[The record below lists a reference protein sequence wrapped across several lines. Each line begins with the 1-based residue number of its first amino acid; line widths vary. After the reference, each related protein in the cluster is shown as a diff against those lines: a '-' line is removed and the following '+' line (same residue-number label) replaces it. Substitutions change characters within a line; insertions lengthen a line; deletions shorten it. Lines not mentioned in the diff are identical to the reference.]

1 MTMPAPKMVGLFGLP
16 TEEGM
21 KKKMASAADDLK
33 AHVTSELRVP
43 KLLVSVAAVAFIL
56 WLWERR

>member
-1 MTMPAPKMVGLFGLP
+1 MVGLFGLP

-33 AHVTSELRVP
+33 AHVSRELAVP
-43 KLLVSVAAVAFIL
+43 KILVSVTCVALIL